1 MKNLIAKYLIE
12 LIVII
17 TGISLSFY
25 VDELGKYNNNEK
37 LKNTA
42 QEQLKTVLPP

>member
-25 VDELGKYNNNEK
+25 VDELGKYNNNENK
-37 LKNTA
+37 ICI
-42 QEQLKTVLPP
+42 